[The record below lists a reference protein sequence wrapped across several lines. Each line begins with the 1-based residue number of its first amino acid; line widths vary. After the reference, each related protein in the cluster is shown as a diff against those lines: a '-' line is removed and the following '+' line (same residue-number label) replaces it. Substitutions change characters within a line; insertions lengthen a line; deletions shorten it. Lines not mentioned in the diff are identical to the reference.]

1 MLSGGDI
8 LDREIVRLQ
17 HLIENRKLLG
27 RLSHSKA
34 ALIVIA
40 VMVLIFQM
48 RNLPETLAN
57 SSLDAA
63 ISIER
68 PVHAQSVRL
77 VTIDNDDYAK
87 LFHSRS
93 PLDAT
98 VLAELLD
105 AVAKA
110 HPRAIIVDIDTT
122 DTSFSGMETPPVP
135 VVWNTSGE
143 EFEDGKFNLDP
154 PLGGEKLPL
163 NSVAALA
170 IAPQDDRGIVRGYQH
185 TYSLK
190 SGGTVDSPGYAAAR
204 IALGH
209 APEEPA
215 SHAGET
221 HYLDYRYRFVPTK
234 ANDLIENAKSDGWE
248 KMALF
253 AGQVVV
259 VGGTYRA
266 GRDQYSTPKG
276 LMDGCAIVA
285 QSAAAEIDG
294 TFISSASRWMTGFLM
309 VLGGLAT
316 MAVYHWLK
324 FRMAFLVSLF
334 MVPGL
339 SIVSNF
345 ILFHRFA
352 AWGAMVPLVIAVI
365 VAELYSEATLYLT
378 FYQKVAKLRSNEPL
392 VEEMPSTPAPD
403 APL

>member
-17 HLIENRKLLG
+17 HLIENRKLFG
-27 RLSHSKA
+27 RLSNSKA
-34 ALIVIA
+34 ALLVIA
-40 VMVLIFQM
+40 VMVLVFQM
-48 RNLPETLAN
+48 RNLPESLAN

-68 PVHAQSVRL
+68 PVQAKSVRL
-77 VTIDNDDYAK
+77 VTIDNDDYAG
-87 LFHSRS
+87 LFHARS
-93 PLDAT
+93 PLDAA
-98 VLAELLD
+98 VLAKLLD
-105 AVAKA
+105 AVSKG
-110 HPRAIIVDIDTT
+110 HPRGIIVDIDTT
-122 DTSFSGMETPPVP
+122 DASFRGMEIPPVP
-135 VVWNTSGE
+135 IVWNTSGE
-143 EFEDGKFNLDP
+143 ELADGKFALDP
-154 PLGGEKLPL
+154 PLGGEQLPA

-170 IAPQDDRGIVRGYQH
+170 VAPQDERGIVRGYQH
-185 TYSLK
+185 TYPLEA
-190 SGGTVDSPGYAAAR
+190 GGTVDSPGYAAAR
-204 IALGH
+204 IVLGH

-221 HYLDYRYRFVPTK
+221 HYLDFRYRFAPTK
-234 ANDLIENAKSDGWE
+234 ARDVVEDAKSDGWE

-259 VGGTYRA
+259 VGGAYRA

-276 LMDGCAIVA
+276 LLDGCEIVA

-294 TFISSASRWMTGFLM
+294 TFISSASRLMTGFLM

-324 FRMAFLVSLF
+324 FRMAFLVSLL

-339 SIVSNF
+339 SIVSNYV
-345 ILFHRFA
+345 LFHRLA

-365 VAELYSEATLYLT
+365 VAELYSEATIYLT

-392 VEEMPSTPAPD
+392 AAETPSASAPK
-403 APL
+403 

>member
-1 MLSGGDI
+1 MLSGNDI

-17 HLIENRKLLG
+17 HLIENRQLLG

-68 PVHAQSVRL
+68 PVQARSVRL
-77 VTIDNDDYAK
+77 VTIDNDDYAG
-87 LFHSRS
+87 LFHARS
-93 PLDAT
+93 PLDAA
-98 VLAELLD
+98 VLAKLLD
-105 AVAKA
+105 AVSKG
-110 HPRAIIVDIDTT
+110 HPRGIIVDIDTT
-122 DTSFSGMETPPVP
+122 DASFSGMQTPQIPII
-135 VVWNTSGE
+135 WNTSGE
-143 EFEDGKFNLDP
+143 ELADGKFTLDP
-154 PLGGEKLPL
+154 PLGGEQLPA
-163 NSVAALA
+163 NSVTALA

-185 TYSLK
+185 TYPLE
-190 SGGTVDSPGYAAAR
+190 SGGTVDSPGYSAAR

-209 APEEPA
+209 APEEPE

-221 HYLDYRYRFVPTK
+221 HYLDYRYRFAPTK
-234 ANDLIENAKSDGWE
+234 ARDLIDDAESSGWE

-285 QSAAAEIDG
+285 QSASAEIDG

-324 FRMAFLVSLF
+324 FRMAFLVSLL

-339 SIVSNF
+339 SIASNF

-365 VAELYSEATLYLT
+365 VAELYSEATIYLT
-378 FYQKVAKLRSNEPL
+378 FYQKVAKLRANEPL
-392 VEEMPSTPAPD
+392 VQETSSAPAPK
-403 APL
+403 